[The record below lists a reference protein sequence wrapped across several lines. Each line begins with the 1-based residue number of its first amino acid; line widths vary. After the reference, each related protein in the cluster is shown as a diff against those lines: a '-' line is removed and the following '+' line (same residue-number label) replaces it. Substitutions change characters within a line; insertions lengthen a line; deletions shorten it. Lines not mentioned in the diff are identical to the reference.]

1 MQQDTRPC
9 IACFEQIKRE
19 ARKCPHCHQVQ
30 TGAAALLNS
39 PWLGWLALAAIL
51 AMVAG
56 MAYIAFSSFQPR
68 TAIPKLEVGPST
80 LNVAADAT
88 RPRVSCFAQLKN
100 VEATA
105 VSDPSLQAQ
114 FYDAG
119 GAQIDVHYD
128 QHRLTL
134 FPSVAAEGRV
144 SGTPNGVIA
153 EYKSCKLV
161 VLNAK

>member
-1 MQQDTRPC
+1 MQQDTKPC
-9 IACFEQIKRE
+9 IACFEPIKRE
-19 ARKCPHCHQVQ
+19 ARKCFHCYQIQ
-30 TGAAALLNS
+30 TGSAALLNRPS
-39 PWLGWLALAAIL
+39 LGWLAAAAVV

-56 MAYIAFSSFQPR
+56 MAYVTFSSFVPR
-68 TAIPKLEVGPST
+68 TVMPKLEVGPST
-80 LNVAADAT
+80 FSISADAT

-100 VEATA
+100 METTV

-114 FYDAG
+114 FYDARET
-119 GAQIDVHYD
+119 QIDVHYE

-134 FPSVAAEGRV
+134 FPSAAAEGRV
-144 SGTPNGVIA
+144 SGTPNGTIA